1 MKTLD
6 FNFCRPFAHTI
17 NVKKKK
23 KKKINEN
30 SSKKEIE
37 DNEKTQ
43 MKYNNYHKDVHTCNI
58 TIINYINTT
67 KKQGYPSVFKTA
79 GIVPKSAGIG
89 SKFLSQI
96 GRAHV

>member
-1 MKTLD
+1 MKLD
-6 FNFCRPFAHTI
+6 FNFCRPFAHSI
-17 NVKKKK
+17 NIK

-58 TIINYINTT
+58 TIIDYI
-67 KKQGYPSVFKTA
+67 K
-79 GIVPKSAGIG
+79 
-89 SKFLSQI
+89 
-96 GRAHV
+96 